1 MSILSGVSDFFGL
14 DIGDTAIRLVQL
26 HGSSSPKTLVK
37 YAYVPIDIKLSIS
50 DGPADQQ
57 NLLKAISQLIT
68 EAKMSTNNVAVGLPS
83 RKVFTTVADID
94 KLPANELPKSIRY
107 QADSLIPTP
116 IAESKIDWALLGDSP
131 TGNNKLEILLSSVA
145 NSYVEHRLEML
156 ESIGLNVIAFEPD
169 TMAISR
175 ALIAA
180 DNPEGQ
186 VILDMGYMGTNIIIY
201 NNTSPH
207 LTRNIN
213 TGTQALIHAA
223 MQNLNIDN
231 DQANQYVFKFGLAQ
245 DKLEGQVYRAV
256 VDTVDTLSGEI
267 EKSIKFFS
275 SRYPSVKLERII
287 VTGAAAQIPEFP
299 LYIANKFGINVEIG
313 NCWRN
318 VSYAPARQNEL
329 MALSSQFSA
338 AVGLAERIE

>member
-14 DIGDTAIRLVQL
+14 DIGDTAIRIVQL
-26 HGSSSPKTLVK
+26 HGSSSPKTLIK

-50 DGPADQQ
+50 DGPSDQQ
-57 NLLKAISQLIT
+57 NLLRAISKLIT

-94 KLPANELPKSIRY
+94 KLPANELAKSIRY

-131 TGNNKLEILLSSVA
+131 AGNNKLEILLSSVA
-145 NSYVEHRLEML
+145 NNYVEHRLEML

-175 ALIAA
+175 ALIAG

-186 VILDMGYMGTNIIIY
+186 IILDMDYMGTNIIIY

-213 TGTQALIHAA
+213 TGTQAIVHAA
-223 MQNLNIDN
+223 MQNLNINN

-245 DKLEGQVYRAV
+245 DKLEGQVYRSII
-256 VDTVDTLSGEI
+256 DIIDTLAGEI

-275 SRYPSVKLERII
+275 SRYPSVKLERVI

-318 VSYAPARQNEL
+318 VSYATTRQNEL
-329 MALSSQFSA
+329 LALSSQFST

>member
-14 DIGDTAIRLVQL
+14 DIGDTAIRIVQL
-26 HGSSSPKTLVK
+26 HGSSSPKTLIK

-50 DGPADQQ
+50 DGPSDQQ
-57 NLLKAISQLIT
+57 NLLRAISKLIT

-94 KLPANELPKSIRY
+94 KLPANELAKSIRY

-131 TGNNKLEILLSSVA
+131 AGNNKLEILLSSVA
-145 NSYVEHRLEML
+145 NNYVEHRLEML

-175 ALIAA
+175 ALIAG

-186 VILDMGYMGTNIIIY
+186 IILDMDYMGTNIIIY

-213 TGTQALIHAA
+213 TGTQAIVHAA
-223 MQNLNIDN
+223 MQNLNINN

-245 DKLEGQVYRAV
+245 DKLEGQVYRSII
-256 VDTVDTLSGEI
+256 DIIDTLAGEI

-275 SRYPSVKLERII
+275 SRYPSVKLERVI

-318 VSYAPARQNEL
+318 VSYATTRQNEL
-329 MALSSQFSA
+329 LVSSA
-338 AVGLAERIE
+338 PWLA

>member
-14 DIGDTAIRLVQL
+14 DIGDTAIRIVQL
-26 HGSSSPKTLVK
+26 HGSSSPKTLIK

-50 DGPADQQ
+50 DGPSDQQ
-57 NLLKAISQLIT
+57 NLLRAISKLIT

-94 KLPANELPKSIRY
+94 KLPANELAKSIRY
-107 QADSLIPTP
+107 QADSLIQTP

-131 TGNNKLEILLSSVA
+131 AGNNKLEILLSSVA
-145 NSYVEHRLEML
+145 NNYVEHRLEML

-175 ALIAA
+175 ALIAG

-186 VILDMGYMGTNIIIY
+186 IILDMDYMGTNIIKY

-213 TGTQALIHAA
+213 TGTQAIVHAA
-223 MQNLNIDN
+223 MQNLNINN

-245 DKLEGQVYRAV
+245 DKLEGQVYRSII
-256 VDTVDTLSGEI
+256 DIIDTLAGEI

-275 SRYPSVKLERII
+275 SRYPSVKLERVI

-318 VSYAPARQNEL
+318 VSYATTRQNEL
-329 MALSSQFSA
+329 LALSSQFSTV
-338 AVGLAERIE
+338 VGLAERIE

>member
-1 MSILSGVSDFFGL
+1 
-14 DIGDTAIRLVQL
+14 
-26 HGSSSPKTLVK
+26 
-37 YAYVPIDIKLSIS
+37 
-50 DGPADQQ
+50 
-57 NLLKAISQLIT
+57 
-68 EAKMSTNNVAVGLPS
+68 
-83 RKVFTTVADID
+83 
-94 KLPANELPKSIRY
+94 
-107 QADSLIPTP
+107 
-116 IAESKIDWALLGDSP
+116 
-131 TGNNKLEILLSSVA
+131 
-145 NSYVEHRLEML
+145 ML

-175 ALIAA
+175 ALIAG

-186 VILDMGYMGTNIIIY
+186 IILDMDYMGTNIIIY

-213 TGTQALIHAA
+213 TGTQAIVHAA
-223 MQNLNIDN
+223 MQNLNINN

-245 DKLEGQVYRAV
+245 DKLEGQVYRSII
-256 VDTVDTLSGEI
+256 DIIDTLAGEI

-275 SRYPSVKLERII
+275 SRYPSVKLERVI

-318 VSYAPARQNEL
+318 VSYATTRQNEL
-329 MALSSQFSA
+329 LALSSQFST

>member
-14 DIGDTAIRLVQL
+14 DIGDTAIRIVQL

-213 TGTQALIHAA
+213 TGTQALVHAA

-245 DKLEGQVYRAV
+245 DKLEGQVYRAI

-267 EKSIKFFS
+267 EKSIKFFNT
-275 SRYPSVKLERII
+275 RYPSVKLERII

-318 VSYAPARQNEL
+318 VSYAPTRQNEL
-329 MALSSQFSA
+329 LVLSSQFSA

>member
-14 DIGDTAIRLVQL
+14 DIGDTAIRIVQL
-26 HGSSSPKTLVK
+26 HGSNSPKTLVK

-57 NLLKAISQLIT
+57 NLLKAICKLVS
-68 EAKMSTNNVAVGLPS
+68 EAKMSTYNVAVGLPS

-94 KLPANELPKSIRY
+94 KLPANELAKSIRY

-131 TGNNKLEILLSSVA
+131 AAPNKLEILLSSVA
-145 NSYVEHRLEML
+145 NNYVEHRLEML

-175 ALIAA
+175 ALIAP
-180 DNPEGQ
+180 DSVEGQ
-186 VILDMGYMGTNIIIY
+186 IVLDMDYMGTNIIIY

-213 TGTQALIHAA
+213 SGTQSIVHAA
-223 MQNLNIDN
+223 MQNLNITA
-231 DQANQYVFKFGLAQ
+231 DQANQYVFKFGLAE
-245 DKLEGQVYRAV
+245 DKLEGQVYRSII
-256 VDTVDTLSGEI
+256 DIIDTLCGEI

-275 SRYPSVKLERII
+275 SRYPSVKLERLI

-299 LYIANKFGINVEIG
+299 LYIANRFGMNVEIG

-318 VSYAPARQNEL
+318 VSYASNRQNEL
-329 MALSSQFSA
+329 LALSSQFST